1 MKRLGIDLGTSSLG
15 WAIID
20 DDMMNNSP
28 TGSAAPNPIDCGV
41 VIFPEGMVRDKSD
54 NLSSPAATRRQA
66 RAARR
71 LIYRRKLR
79 KFHMLRALID
89 AGMCPLS
96 ESGLTAWK
104 SEGRYPINDEAFM
117 LWLRSTNE
125 SNPYTDRNAAATAPV
140 DKLVLGRALY
150 HMAQRRGFKSSKK
163 EQLDA
168 LESEDVADK
177 KTKKPSE
184 ATQTKQAIDDL
195 TVELDKDNLTLGQY
209 FYRLFQQNVKEIH
222 AAGSGNVN
230 TERIRGRKTGRIE
243 HYQKEFERIAN
254 IQGLSDELRD
264 RFASILFFQRPLRIQ
279 RHTVGYCALEKG
291 SNARKYRRCLKSH
304 PDFEY
309 YRALCFLNNL
319 RVGEKLTE
327 GKDRLQRGEGR
338 YLTNEE
344 RQKVLSALLRKTGC
358 TIEELL
364 GKKKPL
370 LDKKY
375 YTNYRPKDDAPV
387 MEIRARLMDLGVSE
401 EKWQMALNAAVD
413 FDDLEK
419 LLAWAQKPTTLNLS
433 ATDAR
438 TFVKIR
444 FSTDR
449 ADYSLHAIRKIIP
462 YLERGYTLRK
472 ATFCA
477 NLGDIIPNF
486 TEKQDEVLQ
495 GLLDCE
501 VRYEAEKERKKQNQ
515 RLKVNPLE
523 GYHYKNYLA
532 TTWDVSE
539 EAYKKLYVDITE
551 TDKYNPVLPPVD
563 LEAIR
568 NPLACRSLTVLRRL
582 VNTLRAHGKID
593 GDTNVFIELAHTVNS
608 ANQCRAIE
616 MYQLE
621 QKKKREEAVI
631 KLQLIIQEHK
641 LNIAI
646 NEDSILRYILWQEQN
661 GCCVYTGQSIGLKA
675 MLTDCD
681 IEHTIPRSRG
691 GTNEL
696 ENLTLCT
703 SHYNRNVKKGKI
715 PTECPN
721 ATEEWYD
728 LETRQPY
735 PALELSAPIRNWKGE
750 LQKLRNE
757 LDKKPKRGGD
767 VSAYNDA
774 RKRWLVKQMKYTYLK
789 KKLKTFELSA
799 EAVGG
804 DGFMPRQMVD
814 TGIITTQ
821 AVKFLKSR
829 YEHVFTRNGAVTAA
843 ARKAWGIQREDEKKA
858 RIDHVHHAV
867 DACVIAAL
875 DTKAFTDICTQ
886 LGKDETYTR
895 WNNVVNEPYSD
906 FAQRVNDAT
915 ESILVRHLPTNRQ
928 TKPIGTRRQRIPL
941 SVAKRLKQAH
951 AAPANAQ
958 KTDTIRGSLHNDTIY
973 GKIKLNGEE
982 IVVLRKTIAT
992 STGTDLKKWVTQG
1005 QVVDKGVRDALRA
1018 QIADYEAQGIA
1029 EKDLPNQI
1037 YKMPSG
1043 IPIKKIRIKVAKPK
1057 NPDAIRQQAF
1067 KPNAPV
1073 YGSGSDA
1080 LCLEIGPNQKGIQT
1094 PNYRTLLQEITENR
1108 SEETKKAVTFK
1119 IYPMQLALSYESSP
1133 EELKSLSGR
1142 ELTKRLYVVR
1152 QVTWQGKVIFYYHRE
1167 ARRSTI
1173 LSDELQMSGKS
1184 KTGASE
1190 LNFLQ
1195 PEPLLLVTKG
1205 VFLEHMLYEGVHFT
1219 LSMDGEVEWIND

>member
-1 MKRLGIDLGTSSLG
+1 MKRLGLDLGTSSLG

-20 DDMMNNSP
+20 DELMNTAP

-41 VIFPEGMVRDKSD
+41 VIFPEGMNRDKSD
-54 NLSSPAATRRQA
+54 NLSSPAATRRMA

-79 KFHMLRALID
+79 KFHLLRALMD

-96 ESGLTAWK
+96 EAGLKAWK
-104 SEGRYPINDEAFM
+104 DEGKYPVNDEAFM

-125 SNPYTDRNAAATAPV
+125 SNPYADRNAAATAPV

-163 EQLDA
+163 EQFEA
-168 LESEDVADK
+168 LSAEDVTEQKAK
-177 KTKKPSE
+177 KASE
-184 ATQTKQAIDDL
+184 ATQTKQAIDTL
-195 TVELDKDNLTLGQY
+195 TAELEKEHLTLGQY
-209 FYRLFQQNVKEIH
+209 FYRLFQQNVKEIN
-222 AAGSGNVN
+222 AAGSGEVK
-230 TERIRGRKTGRIE
+230 TERVRGRKTGRIE
-243 HYQKEFERIAN
+243 HYQKEFERIAEV
-254 IQGLSDELRD
+254 QGLSDELRE

-291 SNARKYRRCLKSH
+291 QNARKYRRCLKSH

-319 RVGEKLTE
+319 RIGETLAS
-327 GKDRLQRGEGR
+327 GKDRLQRNEGR
-338 YLTNEE
+338 RLTDEE
-344 RQKVLSALLRKTGC
+344 RQKVLAALQRMSSC
-358 TIEELL
+358 TIEDLL

-387 MEIRARLMDLGVSE
+387 MEIRARLTDLGIPE
-401 EKWQMALNAAVD
+401 DKWQMALNAAVN

-419 LLAWAQKPTTLNLS
+419 LLAWAQKPTTLGLS
-433 ATDAR
+433 AADAR

-477 NLGDIIPNF
+477 KLGDIIPNYA
-486 TEKQDEVLQ
+486 EKQEAVLQ

-501 VRYEAEKERKKQNQ
+501 ARYEAEKERKKQNQ
-515 RLKVNPLE
+515 RLKVHPLE

-539 EAYKKLYVDITE
+539 EAYKQLYVDITE
-551 TDKYNPVLPPVD
+551 TDKSNPVLPPVD
-563 LEAIR
+563 LESIR

-582 VNTLRAHGKID
+582 VNTLRANGKID
-593 GDTNVFIELAHTVNS
+593 GDTNIFIELAHTVNS

-621 QKKKREEAVI
+621 QKKKREEAVL
-631 KLQLIIQEHK
+631 KLQEIIQEHNLK
-641 LNIAI
+641 IAI

-675 MLTDCD
+675 MLTECD

-696 ENLTLCT
+696 DNLTLCT

-721 ATEEWYD
+721 ASEEWYD
-728 LETRQPY
+728 PETKMTY
-735 PALELSAPIRNWKGE
+735 PALELSTPIKNWKDE
-750 LQKLRNE
+750 LQKLRKE

-767 VSAYNDA
+767 ISAYNDA
-774 RKRWLVKQMKYTYLK
+774 RKRWLVKQMKCTYLK
-789 KKLKTFELSA
+789 KKLKSFELSA
-799 EAVGG
+799 ETVGG

-829 YEHVFTRNGAVTAA
+829 YEYVFTRNGAVTAA
-843 ARKAWGIQREDEKKA
+843 ARKAWGIQHEDEKKS

-875 DTKAFTDICTQ
+875 DTKAFTDICSQ
-886 LGKDETYTR
+886 LGKDETFTR
-895 WNNVVNEPYSD
+895 WNTVVCEPYPD

-928 TKPIGTRRQRIPL
+928 TKPIDKRRQRIPL
-941 SVAKRLKQAH
+941 SVVKRLKQAQLSS
-951 AAPANAQ
+951 AKAK
-958 KTDTIRGSLHNDTIY
+958 KTSTIRGSLHNDTIY

-982 IVVLRKTIAT
+982 VVVLRKTITAA
-992 STGTDLKKWVTQG
+992 GTDFKKWVTQG
-1005 QVVDKGVRDALRA
+1005 NVVDKGVCDALRA
-1018 QIADYEAQGIA
+1018 QIAAYEAQGIA
-1029 EKDLPNQI
+1029 EKDLPNQV

-1057 NPDAIRQQAF
+1057 NPDAIRQQVF
-1067 KPNAPV
+1067 VPKAPV
-1073 YGSGSDA
+1073 YGSGSDILGFNVCKDA
-1080 LCLEIGPNQKGIQT
+1080 KGKLVAEQIS
-1094 PNYRTLLQEITENR
+1094 LLDEAKSFGEGM
-1108 SEETKKAVTFK
+1108 SSVDKCFS
-1119 IYPMQLALSYESSP
+1119 IYPMQLAFAYEKTP
-1133 EELKSLSGR
+1133 EELKALSSR
-1142 ELTKRLYVVR
+1142 ELMKRLYVVR
-1152 QVTWQGKVIFYYHRE
+1152 QVEEGQVTFYYHRE
-1167 ARRSTI
+1167 ARRAK
-1173 LSDELQMSGKS
+1173 LLAEELEKNGKS
-1184 KTGASE
+1184 KKGESK
-1190 LNFLQ
+1190 LNFII
-1195 PEPLLLVTKG
+1195 PERKLRVARG
-1205 VFLEHMLYEGVHFT
+1205 VFLDHMLYEGVHFT
-1219 LSMDGEVEWIND
+1219 LSMDGEVEWLND

>member
-20 DDMMNNSP
+20 DDLMNSAP
-28 TGSAAPNPIDCGV
+28 TGVAAPNPIDCGV
-41 VIFPEGMVRDKSD
+41 VIFPEGMNRDKSD
-54 NLSSPAATRRQA
+54 NLSSPAATRRMA
-66 RAARR
+66 RSARR

-79 KFHMLRALID
+79 KFHMLRALMD

-96 ESGLTAWK
+96 EEGLKAWK
-104 SEGRYPINDEAFM
+104 DEGRYPINEEAFM
-117 LWLRSTNE
+117 LWLQSTNE
-125 SNPYTDRNAAATAPV
+125 SNPYADRNAAATAPV

-168 LESEDVADK
+168 LESEDVTDK
-177 KTKKPSE
+177 KAKKPSE
-184 ATQTKQAIDDL
+184 ATQTKQAIDTL
-195 TVELDKDNLTLGQY
+195 TAELEKENLTLGQY
-209 FYRLFQQNVKEIH
+209 FYRLFQQNVKEIN
-222 AAGSGNVN
+222 AAGSGEVK

-243 HYQKEFERIAN
+243 HYQKEFERIAEV
-254 IQGLSDELRD
+254 QGLSDELRE

-291 SNARKYRRCLKSH
+291 ANARKYRRCLKSH

-319 RVGEKLTE
+319 RIGEKVTE

-338 YLTNEE
+338 SLTDEE
-344 RQKVLSALLRKTGC
+344 RQKVLTALLRKTAC
-358 TIEELL
+358 TVEEVL

-375 YTNYRPKDDAPV
+375 YTNYRAKDDAPI
-387 MEIRARLMDLGVSE
+387 MEIRSRLTDLGVSE

-419 LLAWAQKPTTLNLS
+419 LLAWAQKPNTLNLS

-438 TFVKIR
+438 TFAKIR

-477 NLGDIIPNF
+477 KLGDIIPNF
-486 TEKQDEVLQ
+486 TEKQDAILQ
-495 GLLDCE
+495 GLQDCE
-501 VRYEAEKERKKQNQ
+501 ERYEKEKDLKKQNP
-515 RLKVNPLE
+515 RLKVHPLE

-532 TTWDVSE
+532 TMWDVSE
-539 EAYKKLYVDITE
+539 EAYKQLYVDVTE
-551 TDKYNPVLPPVD
+551 TDESNPILPPVD
-563 LEAIR
+563 LESIR

-582 VNTLRAHGKID
+582 INTLRANGKID
-593 GDTNVFIELAHTVNS
+593 KDTNIFIELAHTVNS

-621 QKKKREEAVI
+621 QKKKHEEAVL
-631 KLQLIIQEHK
+631 KLQEIIQEHNLK
-641 LNIAI
+641 IAI
-646 NEDSILRYILWQEQN
+646 NEDSILRYILWQEQD
-661 GCCVYTGQSIGLKA
+661 GCCVYTGQPIGVKA
-675 MLTDCD
+675 MLTECD

-721 ATEEWYD
+721 AFEEWYD
-728 LETRQPY
+728 PETKKSY
-735 PALELSAPIRNWKGE
+735 PALELSTPIKNWKDE
-750 LQKLRNE
+750 FQKLRKE

-767 VSAYNDA
+767 ISAYNDA

-789 KKLKTFELSA
+789 KKLKTFEFTA
-799 EAVGG
+799 ETVGRE
-804 DGFMPRQMVD
+804 DFMPRQMVD

-829 YEHVFTRNGAVTAA
+829 YKHVFTRNGAVTAA
-843 ARKAWGIQREDEKKA
+843 ARKAWGIQREDEKKS

-875 DTKAFTDICTQ
+875 DTKAFTDICSQ
-886 LGKDETYTR
+886 LGKGETFTR
-895 WNNVVNEPYSD
+895 WNTVVCEPYPD

-915 ESILVRHLPTNRQ
+915 EGILVRHLPTNRQ
-928 TKPIGTRRQRIPL
+928 TKPIDKRRQRIPL
-941 SVAKRLKQAH
+941 SVVKRLKQAH
-951 AAPANAQ
+951 AEPAKAQ
-958 KTDTIRGSLHNDTIY
+958 KTNSIRGSLHNDTIY

-982 IVVLRKTIAT
+982 VVVLRKTIAT
-992 STGTDLKKWVTQG
+992 AGADFKKWVAQG
-1005 QVVDKGVRDALRA
+1005 NVVDKGVCDALRA
-1018 QIADYEAQGIA
+1018 QIATYEAQGIA

-1067 KPNAPV
+1067 EPNAPV
-1073 YGSGSDA
+1073 YGSGSDILGFNVCKDA
-1080 LCLEIGPNQKGIQT
+1080 KGKLVAEQISLLEEAKHSGEGLSSADNCF
-1094 PNYRTLLQEITENR
+1094 
-1108 SEETKKAVTFK
+1108 S
-1119 IYPMQLALSYESSP
+1119 IYPMQLAFAYEKTP
-1133 EELKSLSGR
+1133 DELKTLSSR
-1142 ELTKRLYVVR
+1142 ELMKRLYVVR
-1152 QVTWQGKVIFYYHRE
+1152 QVEEQRIIFHFHRE
-1167 ARRSTI
+1167 ARRTTDVI
-1173 LSDELQMSGKS
+1173 
-1184 KTGASE
+1184 SE
-1190 LNFLQ
+1190 FGQGLAQVDYNHSVPRLR
-1195 PEPLLLVTKG
+1195 VSKG
-1205 VFLEHMLYEGVHFT
+1205 VFLEHMLYEGIHFT
-1219 LSMDGEVEWIND
+1219 LSMDGEVEWLND